1 MICPVVQFGWIV
13 TNSKEHFGNAMH
25 KPAHIAKRRKFDY
38 LVWVTLQNTTVIFF
52 FTVFKYQMEGWFF
65 IDLTNDFFGYL

>member
-1 MICPVVQFGWIV
+1 
-13 TNSKEHFGNAMH
+13 MH
-25 KPAHIAKRRKFDY
+25 KLAHIAKRRKFDY

-52 FTVFKYQMEGWFF
+52 FTAFKYQMEGWFF